1 MSDSSRSILQTPP
14 KVTALS
20 KVNLLIVTDNTN
32 NIKAIADYL
41 QAANIEFTY
50 DLIEIDRMI
59 DNLPRQKYNAILYD
73 YSFNCGN
80 DTVNSLTEKVQWW
93 CHLYPHLPLVLITE
107 TLGDEQAVK
116 LIQSGVDGYVVR
128 HNLSQLPYILQK
140 TLFDFVSK
148 RTVIS
153 QQQDLIRQQKK
164 QIQQLET
171 KKRNWLKQINFQE
184 VKIQQ
189 LEVEKQNWLGQQQA
203 KQENISHLNHELR
216 SPIASIVGFARML
229 KEEYYGP
236 LNKKQS
242 QYASGI
248 LSSGEHLLALVK
260 NYLDLVKIDANKQT
274 LELEKLAV
282 GEICQ
287 ASIFIVAQKAK
298 NKHLKLNLVL
308 EDNIDFCTADSLRL
322 KQIIINLL
330 SNAIKFTDEGSI
342 TLEVKSQQDYLYF
355 SVLDTGT
362 GISAKNINKLFQPF
376 PQITNHHESTGLG
389 LTLSRKL
396 ARLHGGDITVTSELG
411 KGSCFTLS
419 IPQHQ

>member
-1 MSDSSRSILQTPP
+1 
-14 KVTALS
+14 
-20 KVNLLIVTDNTN
+20 
-32 NIKAIADYL
+32 
-41 QAANIEFTY
+41 
-50 DLIEIDRMI
+50 
-59 DNLPRQKYNAILYD
+59 
-73 YSFNCGN
+73 
-80 DTVNSLTEKVQWW
+80 
-93 CHLYPHLPLVLITE
+93 
-107 TLGDEQAVK
+107 
-116 LIQSGVDGYVVR
+116 
-128 HNLSQLPYILQK
+128 
-140 TLFDFVSK
+140 
-148 RTVIS
+148 
-153 QQQDLIRQQKK
+153 
-164 QIQQLET
+164 
-171 KKRNWLKQINFQE
+171 
-184 VKIQQ
+184 
-189 LEVEKQNWLGQQQA
+189 
-203 KQENISHLNHELR
+203 
-216 SPIASIVGFARML
+216 ML

-308 EDNIDFCTADSLRL
+308 ENNIDFCTADSLRL
-322 KQIIINLL
+322 KQILINLL

-342 TLEVKSQQDYLYF
+342 TLEVKTEQDYLYF